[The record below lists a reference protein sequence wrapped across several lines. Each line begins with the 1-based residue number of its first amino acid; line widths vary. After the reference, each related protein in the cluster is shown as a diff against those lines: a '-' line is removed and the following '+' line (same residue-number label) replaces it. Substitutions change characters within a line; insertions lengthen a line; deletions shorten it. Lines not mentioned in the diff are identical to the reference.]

1 MVLNPSAAVMRI
13 PLPKQDVVRNVESR
27 SNNCRTKRRRSSAPT
42 SAAWHGGTPIQNWCS
57 AKRYT
62 RSNAHT
68 AERPST
74 ATEIIGEFTA
84 PVPATPKRGGVWM
97 DELKK
102 RIEAYQ
108 FTMSMV
114 RELLSKGIIT
124 ESEYRKIDTIIA
136 EKYGL
141 NSCTIFR

>member
-1 MVLNPSAAVMRI
+1 MALNPSAAVMRI
-13 PLPKQDVVRNVESR
+13 PLSKQGVVRNAESR
-27 SNNCRTKRRRSSAPT
+27 SNNCRTKRRRSSART

-68 AERPST
+68 VERPLK

-84 PVPATPKRGGVWM
+84 PVSATPKRGGVRM
-97 DELKK
+97 AELKK

-108 FTMSMV
+108 FTMSIV

>member
-1 MVLNPSAAVMRI
+1 MALNPSAAVMRI
-13 PLPKQDVVRNVESR
+13 LPPKQDVVRNAVSR
-27 SNNCRTKRRRSSAPT
+27 SSNCRTKRRRSSAPT

-68 AERPST
+68 AERPSK

-84 PVPATPKRGGVWM
+84 PAPATPKRGGIRM
-97 DELKK
+97 AELKQ
-102 RIEAYQ
+102 RIETYQ